1 VFGIRGEFLRT
12 ELMLGSG
19 DGWGLELGQGWGQVR
34 KADVR
39 DGDFRGG
46 GKCTGTNIY
55 ISQVL
60 NWLAEETA
68 SLIVTSTR
76 RDGQSLTY
84 GYCPD
89 S

>member
-46 GKCTGTNIY
+46 ASVREQ
-55 ISQVL
+55 ISIFHR
-60 NWLAEETA
+60 
-68 SLIVTSTR
+68 S
-76 RDGQSLTY
+76 
-84 GYCPD
+84 
-89 S
+89 

>member
-46 GKCTGTNIY
+46 QVYGNKYQYFTGPE
-55 ISQVL
+55 
-60 NWLAEETA
+60 LASGGDGVAYSDVDT
-68 SLIVTSTR
+68 TR
-76 RDGQSLTY
+76 RPITDVWLLSR
-84 GYCPD
+84 
-89 S
+89 